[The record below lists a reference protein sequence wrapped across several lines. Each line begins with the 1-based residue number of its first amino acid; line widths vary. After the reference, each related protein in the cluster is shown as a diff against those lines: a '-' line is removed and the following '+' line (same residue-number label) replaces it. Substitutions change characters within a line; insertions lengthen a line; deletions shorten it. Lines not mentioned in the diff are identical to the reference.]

1 MNKDSIKGV
10 RTGRG
15 SLLAALCVAACLAG
29 ISTMA
34 STCIVSYPEGD
45 RDPKSSL
52 ASSSVAVDAGAGTVT
67 VLDSLL
73 EARFQMFLASPGIA
87 LTTMP
92 LGFQF
97 SIR

>member
-1 MNKDSIKGV
+1 MERKSKKPDWGKVTALFCVSAA
-10 RTGRG
+10 
-15 SLLAALCVAACLAG
+15 LAAFPVL
-29 ISTMA
+29 A
-34 STCIVSYPEGD
+34 STCIVSYPAGE
-45 RDPKSSL
+45 RNPQSSL

-67 VLDSLL
+67 ALDSLL